1 MAAQSQKALGTW
13 ASEQAVLTKDHTV
26 RLGPARAGLS
36 AVHLINDLLFD
47 LRYGVAVEDLNWDGL
62 NAFILND
69 HTHRLPGNT
78 GLRPS

>member
-13 ASEQAVLTKDHTV
+13 ASEQAVPTEDHAV